1 MSDETTPDPGPDLP
15 PTGLPPVEEPSGIGR
30 PAHESGR
37 HAVHVPHLVMGLALL
52 GLVAVWA
59 VVVPLDAVDLHD
71 ARWLLPL
78 PWLVAGA
85 AGLVA
90 TLAGGRRRP

>member
-1 MSDETTPDPGPDLP
+1 MSDQNPEPETRDDAVP
-15 PTGLPPVEEPSGIGR
+15 IGR
-30 PAHESGR
+30 PDALDQASPWHPT
-37 HAVHVPHLVMGLALL
+37 HVAHLVMGLALL
-52 GLVAVWA
+52 GLVTIWI
-59 VVVPLDAVDLHD
+59 VVVPLGAVRLQD

-90 TLAGGRRRP
+90 TVLNGRHRRRP